1 MIVNTDIKT
10 FLRICTNIQP
20 FMRILQYFACCARE
34 AFHFAHSSNFC
45 ESTTRQELYPRLLF
59 YMIQPLIDDRSNMII
74 RQKIKDLLSLTPALY
89 ESCILQDPK
98 LMGDR

>member
-1 MIVNTDIKT
+1 
-10 FLRICTNIQP
+10 
-20 FMRILQYFACCARE
+20 
-34 AFHFAHSSNFC
+34 
-45 ESTTRQELYPRLLF
+45 
-59 YMIQPLIDDRSNMII
+59 MIQPLIDDCSNMII